1 MLALTVNALGWAL
14 IHFIWQGLLIGAGYG
29 ASRYLL
35 RSRPPVWRYV
45 SGLIAL
51 VLLVAAPVWTFIQLL
66 GIDAAVPVALGPAD
80 VNAGWQVWAAQALPW
95 VVIVWMIGV
104 CAVSAR
110 VVWGWLQLNRLRNQ
124 GTWDLPEGWNARIDR
139 LKRAFGVTRNV
150 LVRVSDQ
157 VLVPTVM
164 GWMQPLILIPA
175 SVVTGLSPQQLELI
189 IAHELGHIRRLDY
202 VVNLLQVMVETLLFY
217 HPIVHWISRHVRE
230 DRELCCDDLVLST
243 CGQPVDYAKALTNL
257 ETLRSGWLQPVLNA
271 TGGSLL
277 KRVERIL
284 FRRDEDNQ
292 SSLGA
297 QAMVGLLT
305 LSVVVMSAIRHSPAV
320 AIETVTI
327 RLELPAM
334 VAVPEMPQQIPTTDP
349 VVMWATATRTQML
362 KPDPM
367 PVLENALL
375 QLARQMVDRA
385 VGREVEPKA
394 LAVKDDGQNAGLQRL
409 TETSGL
415 QRKLP
420 TPQAS
425 QFRVDHTP
433 LLAGVR
439 LTPAPLSTL
448 PTASFAPLAK
458 HRVAPEYPI
467 RAMLR
472 GEEGTVTVA
481 FAIRPDGSVVDPE
494 VVKEGESR
502 LFNAAA
508 LDAIRQWTF
517 DPQSVSRKPGA
528 RVTQTFTFS
537 LSGDISGEERC
548 HMVTGSRICHPG
560 PEKLAYSHRG

>member
-14 IHFIWQGLLIGAGYG
+14 LHFLWQGLLIGAAYG
-29 ASRYLL
+29 ACRQLL
-35 RSRPPVWRYV
+35 RSKPPVWRYV
-45 SGLIAL
+45 AGLIAL
-51 VLLVAAPVWTFIQLL
+51 IMLVAAPAWTFIQLL
-66 GIDAAVPVALGPAD
+66 GIESVAPGAVSAQATPE
-80 VNAGWQVWAAQALPW
+80 WQIWAARALPW
-95 VVIVWMIGV
+95 IVILWVVGV

-110 VVWGWLQLNRLRNQ
+110 VIWGWLQLNRLRNE
-124 GTWDLPEGWNARIDR
+124 GTWHLPAGWEGRIAR
-139 LKRAFGVTRNV
+139 LQKAFGITRNV

-164 GWMQPLILIPA
+164 GWLQPIILIPA

-217 HPIVHWISRHVRE
+217 HPIVHWISRQVRE
-230 DRELCCDDLVLST
+230 DRELCCDDLVLAT

-277 KRVERIL
+277 QRVERIL
-284 FRRDEDNQ
+284 FRRDEDDRP
-292 SSLGA
+292 SLGA
-297 QAMVGLLT
+297 QAMVAALT
-305 LSVVVMSAIRHSPAV
+305 LSIVVLSAIRHSPAV
-320 AIETVTI
+320 AIETVSM

-334 VAVPEMPQQIPTTDP
+334 AAVPEMPQQIPTTDP

-375 QLARQMVDRA
+375 QLARQVVDRA
-385 VGREVEPKA
+385 IGRDVASEA
-394 LAVKDDGQNAGLQRL
+394 LEIKDEADQGQGLERL
-409 TETSGL
+409 TQTSGL

-420 TPQAS
+420 TPEAS
-425 QFRVDHTP
+425 PFRVDHTP

-439 LTPAPLSTL
+439 LTPAPMNKL

-481 FAIRPDGSVVDPE
+481 FAIRPDGSVADPE

-537 LSGDISGEERC
+537 LSGDISSEERC